1 MTIKIDWLLL
11 YYRYPHLQLTDDKGY
26 AGVFMNHLAPEIH
39 QCNDSFKDYL
49 TQSTTQNACEWRIL
63 RDDSLQGF
71 DADFRE
77 QSPWWK
83 YALNSMT
90 LNQHIDTGNLGSVL
104 DTCKKDLVRS
114 LNESFKG
121 GLINIA
127 ARYDSLNSYYKL
139 CYKNYVHS
147 PTIADLHYICFTSG
161 LFIIIVSS
169 LFYTLDRSISSYPQ
183 SRALEFNN
191 DAPLPMDTN
200 VNPG

>member
-1 MTIKIDWLLL
+1 MYFGLRDIVILCNLLRVVSVMTIKVDWLLF
-11 YYRYPHLQLTDDKGY
+11 YHRYPHLQLTDDKRH

-39 QCNDSFKDYL
+39 QCNDSFKDCL
-49 TQSTTQNACEWRIL
+49 TQSTTQNACEWMIQ
-63 RDDSLQGF
+63 RDDFLQGF

-83 YALNSMT
+83 YALNLMT
-90 LNQHIDTGNLGSVL
+90 LNQHIDAGNLGSVL

-114 LNESFKG
+114 LYESFKC

-147 PTIADLHYICFTSG
+147 PTIAIKVLMIFT
-161 LFIIIVSS
+161 IYVSYLGYS
-169 LFYTLDRSISSYPQ
+169 L
-183 SRALEFNN
+183 
-191 DAPLPMDTN
+191 
-200 VNPG
+200 